1 MKRLL
6 GAMVMGA
13 LVLLT
18 GCGGN
23 RAKMLQQL
31 ETLEEQNHS
40 GEPMLNDSLAESLVE
55 YFDDCGDANERM
67 RSRYILGR
75 TYYCLGELP
84 RALETYNEAINC
96 ADTTSADCDFAKL
109 SRVYAQ
115 KADIFY
121 KQVQPRS
128 QLDNLHLAEYCALKG
143 KDMLMA
149 VECHS
154 LQVDAYNYLHIIDS
168 VISITDESICLFKA
182 INKYDRAAQMAVA
195 EITSLL
201 KKNNIAR
208 ARQCMEE
215 YEMSSGF
222 FDDKGDILKGR
233 EVYYYIKGEYYLAI
247 HLLDSAEYMF
257 RKELR
262 DGKDLNN
269 QIAGCK
275 GLQKVFEIHRIS
287 DSIAK
292 YATLS
297 YNLNDSAYSLS
308 EMKNIQT
315 LQASYNYNHIKFLAE
330 KKQLEAKVAWLIIAL
345 ISFLVLVLGVFFGRR
360 YRLFRNVALDY
371 RLRNAEITR
380 HLKELANSNPPQY
393 PTFEDWAKFRSMV
406 ERAIPSFRKTLKVE
420 SLTEFEYDLC
430 LMIRAQLLPMEM
442 SKLKKCSPSHIST
455 TRKRLLLQIFG
466 KQGGSEDFDDEI
478 GKIVN

>member
-1 MKRLL
+1 
-6 GAMVMGA
+6 MVMGV

-23 RAKMLQQL
+23 RAQMLQQL

-96 ADTTSADCDFAKL
+96 ADTASSDCDFAKL

-115 KADIFY
+115 SATVY
-121 KQVQPRS
+121 NMQVQPRS
-128 QLDNLHLAEYCALKG
+128 QLSVLRKAEYYAMKG
-143 KDMLMA
+143 KDTLMA
-149 VECHS
+149 IECYA
-154 LQVDAYNYLHIIDS
+154 QQADAYDFLKMPDS
-168 VISITDESICLFKA
+168 VIIISEKA
-182 INKYDRAAQMAVA
+182 SHMFNEINRPDRASQMKGR
-195 EITSLL
+195 EISSLVEI
-201 KKNNIAR
+201 NDIET
-208 ARQCMEE
+208 ARQCVME
-215 YEMSSGF
+215 YEMYSEM
-222 FDDKGDILKGR
+222 FDENGDIIDGH
-233 EVYYYIKGEYYLAI
+233 EIYYYIKGEYLLSI
-247 HLLDSAEYMF
+247 NQLDSAENMF
-257 RKELR
+257 RKEQR
-262 DGKDLNN
+262 EGKDLNN
-269 QIAGCK
+269 QIAASK
-275 GLQKVFEIHRIS
+275 GLQRVYEKKNNI

-292 YATLS
+292 YANLG
-297 YNLNDSAYSLS
+297 YELNDSAYSLS
-308 EMKNIQT
+308 EMQNIQT

-345 ISFLVLVLGVFFGRR
+345 ISILVLVLGVFFGRR